1 MPKVHPNTSSSS
13 LATKTQPPDVPM
25 SGAEVLTV
33 WNKSLLFNGKGFT
46 VFDSK
51 GNLVFRVDSYA
62 SVTKS
67 SDIVLMDATGS
78 PLLTIRRKQRL
89 GLGDTW
95 GVYEGEET
103 RTTRFVVKKHVSFM
117 NAKSLAHVACS
128 SGADAAYEIEGSYAR
143 RCCAVYDGERRCV
156 AEIKRKEAAVGGVS
170 LGVDVFRLVV
180 QPEIECSV
188 AMALV
193 VLLEQMFGSR

>member
-1 MPKVHPNTSSSS
+1 MPKVHPNLSSAS
-13 LATKTQPPDVPM
+13 LATKGQAVDDVPQ
-25 SGAEVLTV
+25 AEVLTV

-62 SVTKS
+62 SLTKS
-67 SDIVLMDATGS
+67 SDILLMDATGS

-103 RTTRFVVKKHVSFM
+103 RTARFVVKKHVSIRS
-117 NAKSLAHVACS
+117 AKSLAHVTCSS
-128 SGADAAYEIEGSYAR
+128 SGAAAAYEIEGSYAR

-180 QPEIECSV
+180 HPEIECSV

>member
-1 MPKVHPNTSSSS
+1 
-13 LATKTQPPDVPM
+13 M

-62 SVTKS
+62 SFTKS

-78 PLLTIRRKQRL
+78 PSSLSVARYQRL

-103 RTTRFVVKKHVSFM
+103 RTTRFVVKKHVSIM
-117 NAKSLAHVACS
+117 NAKSLAHVTCS